1 MLTQV
6 STINHHYW
14 HYTIIKP
21 LFHNTN
27 YMLTPL
33 VFGSR
38 LGHGQR
44 CGSRDHLGRAPRR
57 NSARN
62 RCYLCKHISM
72 IYPRCSMHGIFTYIS
87 VIFRA
92 NVGKDSIHG
101 AYGIYHGYMFLCYLN
116 IIKIDVIF
124 SIYFGLKYGIVFNIF
139 DTYTFL
145 FHIYIYTNYLYI
157 YVFIHVWLW
166 MEWNYIIYFGRM
178 YMSNWQNY
186 CNTNFVFA
194 SPWPVRGVGNYP
206 FHPFP
211 LCRSSRAGQW
221 QDGNLL
227 WFVVN
232 CIRQTPSNPMKTHL
246 NPIGMVHHLW
256 C

>member
-1 MLTQV
+1 MLTQL

-72 IYPRCSMHGIFTYIS
+72 IYPRCSMYGIFTYIW

-92 NVGKDSIHG
+92 NVGKYSIHG

-139 DTYTFL
+139 DTYTF
-145 FHIYIYTNYLYI
+145 FHIYIYTNYLCIYI
-157 YVFIHVWLW
+157 FFHVWLW
-166 MEWNYIIYFGRM
+166 MEWN
-178 YMSNWQNY
+178 
-186 CNTNFVFA
+186 
-194 SPWPVRGVGNYP
+194 
-206 FHPFP
+206 
-211 LCRSSRAGQW
+211 
-221 QDGNLL
+221 
-227 WFVVN
+227 
-232 CIRQTPSNPMKTHL
+232 
-246 NPIGMVHHLW
+246 
-256 C
+256 

>member
-1 MLTQV
+1 MLTQL

-72 IYPRCSMHGIFTYIS
+72 IYPRCSMYGIFTYIW

-92 NVGKDSIHG
+92 NVGKYSIHG

-124 SIYFGLKYGIVFNIF
+124 SIYFGLKYGIVFNMF
-139 DTYTFL
+139 DTYTF
-145 FHIYIYTNYLYI
+145 FIYIYIHKLSMYI
-157 YVFIHVWLW
+157 YFFSRLVVDGMKL
-166 MEWNYIIYFGRM
+166 IYFG
-178 YMSNWQNY
+178 Q
-186 CNTNFVFA
+186 
-194 SPWPVRGVGNYP
+194 
-206 FHPFP
+206 
-211 LCRSSRAGQW
+211 
-221 QDGNLL
+221 
-227 WFVVN
+227 
-232 CIRQTPSNPMKTHL
+232 CI
-246 NPIGMVHHLW
+246 
-256 C
+256 